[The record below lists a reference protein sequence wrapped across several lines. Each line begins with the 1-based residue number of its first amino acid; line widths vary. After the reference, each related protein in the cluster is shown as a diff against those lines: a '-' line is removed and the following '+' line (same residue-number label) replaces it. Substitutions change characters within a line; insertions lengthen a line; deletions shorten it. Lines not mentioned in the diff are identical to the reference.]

1 MEVSGRAAVGLDV
14 THALVAGSPGD
25 PIRWAKALKAWA
37 TYLMRTAIGGH
48 QGRSSVI
55 KSNRSIKSNQEQSR
69 AIKINQEQSKH
80 SRAIKSNQEQSPFIA
95 IQSYPEQSRAIKINQ
110 EQLKQSK
117 QSEQSEQSRAIKS
130 SHLVRGCR
138 RV

>member
-55 KSNRSIKSNQEQSR
+55 KSNRAIESNQEQSR
-69 AIKINQEQSKH
+69 AIKSNRH
-80 SRAIKSNQEQSPFIA
+80 LLLSRAIQSSQGQSRSIKSSQSNQSNQINQSNQEQS
-95 IQSYPEQSRAIKINQ
+95 RA
-110 EQLKQSK
+110 LTWYGVADG
-117 QSEQSEQSRAIKS
+117 SEE
-130 SHLVRGCR
+130 
-138 RV
+138 